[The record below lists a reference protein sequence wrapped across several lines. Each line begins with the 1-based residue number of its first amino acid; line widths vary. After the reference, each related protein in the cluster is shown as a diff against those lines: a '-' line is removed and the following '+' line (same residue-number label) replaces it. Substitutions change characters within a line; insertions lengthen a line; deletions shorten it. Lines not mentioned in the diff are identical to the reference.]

1 MKNYKNINGIERL
14 ARVIISIALFIIW
27 YFWFSGIIEILLLLA
42 STILV
47 GTGIFWFCPLYV
59 PLGVQRYKKDE
70 IVSKFSWSMF
80 AIIFL
85 LTSIW
90 WAYASIFFTKK
101 FYLENYNVMNNSYK
115 QTLFNTGK
123 DKRTESITNYDQLV
137 KDYAIFLNKYTSYQP
152 YTLRYD
158 SNFNTDLKK
167 INSIILSLR
176 EKVYTGDLKE
186 AHLNFE
192 AIRPIFQDI
201 LKRNGFSL
209 LAVALVDFHDVM
221 ETVIAAADARDP
233 SGIARAYIIA
243 DEKLKAVEESAN
255 DNEIQAI
262 RTSLE
267 EVRSLGEKN
276 SMETISE
283 KAAELK
289 TNFVKVYLK
298 RG

>member
-1 MKNYKNINGIERL
+1 
-14 ARVIISIALFIIW
+14 
-27 YFWFSGIIEILLLLA
+27 
-42 STILV
+42 
-47 GTGIFWFCPLYV
+47 
-59 PLGVQRYKKDE
+59 
-70 IVSKFSWSMF
+70 
-80 AIIFL
+80 
-85 LTSIW
+85 
-90 WAYASIFFTKK
+90 
-101 FYLENYNVMNNSYK
+101 MNNSYK